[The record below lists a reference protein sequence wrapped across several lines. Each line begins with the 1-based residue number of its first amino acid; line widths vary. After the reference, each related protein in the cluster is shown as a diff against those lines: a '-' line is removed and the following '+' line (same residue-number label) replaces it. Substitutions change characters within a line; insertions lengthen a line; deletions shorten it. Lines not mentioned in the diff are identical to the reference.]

1 MGEYQLVN
9 QSTGVR
15 PGSKGS
21 ESNWKEGGKS
31 KNLDTT
37 DASRQI

>member
-1 MGEYQLVN
+1 MGEYQSVN

-21 ESNWKEGGKS
+21 ESNWKEEIKKS
-31 KNLDTT
+31 RHT
-37 DASRQI
+37 DATRQT